1 MMDSFI
7 TFFTEPFQLELMRRA
22 LYAAIVIA
30 IICALFSCFLVLKG
44 WSLIG
49 DAISHA
55 VLPGVVISFII
66 GIPFIVGAFFSGIFC
81 AFATGFIK
89 NNSRIKEDTVM
100 GILFSGMFA
109 IGLVMIT
116 KVESNI
122 HLSHILFGNI
132 LGITHAEFIFTLVM
146 SGIIGIILLMKV
158 KDLILFCFD
167 PIQAKVVGLPV
178 TLMHYLLLSMLS
190 LTIVTALQAAGIVLV
205 IAMLIAPGIT
215 AFLLTKR
222 FEYMLLIAVLASVS
236 ASVIGTIIS
245 YHLDADTGP
254 SIVIVQA
261 ILFALAYGVSL
272 LLRPS
277 ATKTPHQA

>member
-1 MMDSFI
+1 MSELFH
-7 TFFTEPFQLELMRRA
+7 FFVEPFQLELMRRA

-30 IICALFSCFLVLKG
+30 IVCALFSCFLVLKG

-55 VLPGVVISFII
+55 VLPGIAVAYLI
-66 GIPFIVGAFFSGIFC
+66 GIPVIIGAFVSGIFC
-81 AFATGFIK
+81 SFATGFIK

-109 IGLVMIT
+109 IGIIMVT
-116 KVESNI
+116 KIHTNI

-132 LGITHAEFIFTLVM
+132 LGITKNEFIFTV
-146 SGIIGIILLMKV
+146 IISAVISIIILLKL
-158 KDLILFCFD
+158 KDFILFCFD
-167 PIQAKVVGLPV
+167 ATQAKVVGLPV
-178 TLMHYLLLSMLS
+178 TFLHYLLLSMLS
-190 LTIVTALQAAGIVLV
+190 LTIVTTLQAAGIVLV
-205 IAMLIAPGIT
+205 IAMLISPGIT

-222 FEYMLLIAVLASVS
+222 FEFMLVIAVFVSVIASI
-236 ASVIGTIIS
+236 IGTIIS

-261 ILFALAYGVSL
+261 IIFVLAYILSL
-272 LLRPS
+272 ILRAKKPQH
-277 ATKTPHQA
+277 A

>member
-1 MMDSFI
+1 MSELFNFFI
-7 TFFTEPFQLELMRRA
+7 EPFQLELMRRA

-30 IICALFSCFLVLKG
+30 IVCALLSCFLVLKG

-55 VLPGVVISFII
+55 VLPGIAVAYLI
-66 GIPFIVGAFFSGIFC
+66 GIPLIVGAFISGIFC
-81 AFATGFIK
+81 SFATGFIK

-109 IGLVMIT
+109 VGIILVT
-116 KVESNI
+116 KIHTNI

-132 LGITHAEFIFTLVM
+132 LGITKNEFIFTV
-146 SGIIGIILLMKV
+146 IISAVISGIILLKL
-158 KDLILFCFD
+158 KDFILFCFD
-167 PIQAKVVGLPV
+167 PTQAKVVGLPV
-178 TLMHYLLLSMLS
+178 TFLHYLLLSMLS
-190 LTIVTALQAAGIVLV
+190 LTIVTTLQAAGIVLV
-205 IAMLIAPGIT
+205 IAMLISPGIT

-222 FEYMLLIAVLASVS
+222 FEFMLIIAVCVSVLASI
-236 ASVIGTIIS
+236 IGTIIS

-261 ILFALAYGVSL
+261 IIFVLAYILSL
-272 LLRPS
+272 ILRAKKPQH
-277 ATKTPHQA
+277 A

>member
-1 MMDSFI
+1 MSELFN
-7 TFFTEPFQLELMRRA
+7 FFVEPFQLELMRRA

-30 IICALFSCFLVLKG
+30 IVCALFSCFLVLKG

-55 VLPGVVISFII
+55 VLPGIAVAYLI
-66 GIPFIVGAFFSGIFC
+66 GIPVIIGAFVSGIFC
-81 AFATGFIK
+81 SFATGFIK

-109 IGLVMIT
+109 IGIILVT
-116 KVESNI
+116 KIHTNI

-132 LGITHAEFIFTLVM
+132 LGITKNEFIFTV
-146 SGIIGIILLMKV
+146 IISAVISIIILLKL
-158 KDLILFCFD
+158 KDFILFCFD
-167 PIQAKVVGLPV
+167 ATQAKVVGLPV
-178 TLMHYLLLSMLS
+178 TFLHYLLLSMLS
-190 LTIVTALQAAGIVLV
+190 LTIVTTLQAAGIVLV
-205 IAMLIAPGIT
+205 IAMLISPGIT

-222 FEYMLLIAVLASVS
+222 FEFMLVIAVFVSVVASI
-236 ASVIGTIIS
+236 IGTILS

-261 ILFALAYGVSL
+261 IIFVLTYLLSL
-272 LLRPS
+272 ILRAKKPQH
-277 ATKTPHQA
+277 A

>member
-1 MMDSFI
+1 MSELFNFFI
-7 TFFTEPFQLELMRRA
+7 EPFQLELMRRA

-30 IICALFSCFLVLKG
+30 IVCALFSCFLVLKG

-55 VLPGVVISFII
+55 VLPGIAVAYLI
-66 GIPFIVGAFFSGIFC
+66 GIPFIVGAFISGIFC
-81 AFATGFIK
+81 SLATGFIK

-109 IGLVMIT
+109 IGIILVT
-116 KVESNI
+116 KIHTNI

-132 LGITHAEFIFTLVM
+132 LGITQNEFIFT
-146 SGIIGIILLMKV
+146 IIISAVISLIILLKL
-158 KDLILFCFD
+158 KDFILFCFD
-167 PIQAKVVGLPV
+167 ATQAKVVGLPV
-178 TLMHYLLLSMLS
+178 TFLHYLLLSMLS
-190 LTIVTALQAAGIVLV
+190 LTIVTTLQAAGIVLV
-205 IAMLIAPGIT
+205 IAMLISPGIT

-222 FEYMLLIAVLASVS
+222 FEFMLVIAVFVSVIASI
-236 ASVIGTIIS
+236 IGTIIS

-261 ILFALAYGVSL
+261 IIFVLAYILSL
-272 LLRPS
+272 ILRAKKPQH
-277 ATKTPHQA
+277 A

>member
-1 MMDSFI
+1 MSELFN
-7 TFFTEPFQLELMRRA
+7 FFVEPFQLELMRRA

-30 IICALFSCFLVLKG
+30 IVCALFSCFLVLKG

-55 VLPGVVISFII
+55 VLPGIAAAYLI
-66 GIPFIVGAFFSGIFC
+66 GIPVIIGAFISGIFC
-81 AFATGFIK
+81 SFATGFIK

-109 IGLVMIT
+109 IGIIMVT
-116 KVESNI
+116 KIHTNI

-132 LGITHAEFIFTLVM
+132 LGITKNEFIFTV
-146 SGIIGIILLMKV
+146 IISAVISIIILLKL
-158 KDLILFCFD
+158 KDFILFCFD
-167 PIQAKVVGLPV
+167 ATQAKVVGLPV
-178 TLMHYLLLSMLS
+178 TFLHYLLLSMLS
-190 LTIVTALQAAGIVLV
+190 LTIVTTLQAAGIVLV
-205 IAMLIAPGIT
+205 IAMLISPGIT

-222 FEYMLLIAVLASVS
+222 FEFMLVIAVFVSVIASI
-236 ASVIGTIIS
+236 IGTIIS

-261 ILFALAYGVSL
+261 IIFVLAYILSL
-272 LLRPS
+272 ILRAKKPQH
-277 ATKTPHQA
+277 A

>member
-1 MMDSFI
+1 MSELLN
-7 TFFTEPFQLELMRRA
+7 FFTEPFQLELMRRA

-30 IICALFSCFLVLKG
+30 IVCALFSCFLVLKG

-55 VLPGVVISFII
+55 VLPGIAIAYLI
-66 GIPFIVGAFFSGIFC
+66 GIPFIIGAFVSGIFC
-81 AFATGFIK
+81 SFATGFIK

-109 IGLVMIT
+109 IGIILVT
-116 KVESNI
+116 KIHTNI

-132 LGITHAEFIFTLVM
+132 LGITKNEFIFTV
-146 SGIIGIILLMKV
+146 IISAVISLTILLKL
-158 KDLILFCFD
+158 KDFILFCFD
-167 PIQAKVVGLPV
+167 ATQAKVVGLPV
-178 TLMHYLLLSMLS
+178 TFLHYLLLSMLS
-190 LTIVTALQAAGIVLV
+190 LTIVTTLQAAGIVLV
-205 IAMLIAPGIT
+205 IAMLISPGIT

-222 FEYMLLIAVLASVS
+222 FELMLVIAVFVSVL

-261 ILFALAYGVSL
+261 IIFVLAYILSL
-272 LLRPS
+272 IL
-277 ATKTPHQA
+277 QAKKPQHA

>member
-1 MMDSFI
+1 MDSFI

-66 GIPFIVGAFFSGIFC
+66 GIPFIVGASFSGIFC

-132 LGITHAEFIFTLVM
+132 LGITQGEFIFTLVM

-178 TLMHYLLLSMLS
+178 TWMHYLLLSMLS

-222 FEYMLLIAVLASVS
+222 FEYMLLIAVMASVI
-236 ASVIGTIIS
+236 ASIIGTIIS

>member
-1 MMDSFI
+1 MSELFNFFI
-7 TFFTEPFQLELMRRA
+7 EPFQLELMRRA
-22 LYAAIVIA
+22 LYAAIIIA
-30 IICALFSCFLVLKG
+30 IVCALFSCFLVLKG

-55 VLPGVVISFII
+55 VLPGIAVAYLI
-66 GIPFIVGAFFSGIFC
+66 GIPFIVGAFISGIFC
-81 AFATGFIK
+81 SFATGFIK

-109 IGLVMIT
+109 IGIIMVT
-116 KVESNI
+116 KIHTNI

-132 LGITHAEFIFTLVM
+132 LGITQNEFIFTVVI
-146 SGIIGIILLMKV
+146 SIIISAVILLKL
-158 KDLILFCFD
+158 KDFILFCFD
-167 PIQAKVVGLPV
+167 ATQAKVVGLPV
-178 TLMHYLLLSMLS
+178 TFLHYLLLSMLS
-190 LTIVTALQAAGIVLV
+190 LTIVTTLQAAGIVLV
-205 IAMLIAPGIT
+205 IAMLISPGIT

-222 FEYMLLIAVLASVS
+222 FELMLIIAVLVSVT

-261 ILFALAYGVSL
+261 IIFVLAYILSL
-272 LLRPS
+272 ILRAKKPQH
-277 ATKTPHQA
+277 A

>member
-1 MMDSFI
+1 MSELFNFFI
-7 TFFTEPFQLELMRRA
+7 EPFQLELMRRA

-30 IICALFSCFLVLKG
+30 IVCALFSCFLVLKG

-55 VLPGVVISFII
+55 VLPGIAVAYLI
-66 GIPFIVGAFFSGIFC
+66 GIPFIVGAFISGIFC
-81 AFATGFIK
+81 SFATGFIK

-109 IGLVMIT
+109 IGIILVT
-116 KVESNI
+116 KIHTNI

-132 LGITHAEFIFTLVM
+132 LGITQNEFIFT
-146 SGIIGIILLMKV
+146 IIISAVISLIILLKL
-158 KDLILFCFD
+158 KDFILFCFD
-167 PIQAKVVGLPV
+167 ATQAKVVGLPV
-178 TLMHYLLLSMLS
+178 TFLHYLLLSMLS
-190 LTIVTALQAAGIVLV
+190 LTIVTTLQAAGIVLV
-205 IAMLIAPGIT
+205 IAMLISPGIT

-222 FEYMLLIAVLASVS
+222 FEFMLVIAVFVSVIASI
-236 ASVIGTIIS
+236 IGTIIS

-261 ILFALAYGVSL
+261 IIFVLAYILSL
-272 LLRPS
+272 ILRAKKPQH
-277 ATKTPHQA
+277 A

>member
-1 MMDSFI
+1 MSELFN
-7 TFFTEPFQLELMRRA
+7 FFVEPFQLELMRRA

-30 IICALFSCFLVLKG
+30 IVCALFSCFLVLKG

-55 VLPGVVISFII
+55 VLPGIAVAYLI
-66 GIPFIVGAFFSGIFC
+66 GIPVIIGAFVSGIFC
-81 AFATGFIK
+81 SFATGFIK

-109 IGLVMIT
+109 IGIIMVT
-116 KVESNI
+116 KIHTNI

-132 LGITHAEFIFTLVM
+132 LGITKNEFIFTV
-146 SGIIGIILLMKV
+146 IISAVISIIILLKL
-158 KDLILFCFD
+158 KDFILFCFD
-167 PIQAKVVGLPV
+167 ATQAKVVGLPV
-178 TLMHYLLLSMLS
+178 TFLHYLLLSMLS
-190 LTIVTALQAAGIVLV
+190 LTIVTTLQAAGIVLV
-205 IAMLIAPGIT
+205 IAMLISPGIT

-222 FEYMLLIAVLASVS
+222 FEFMLVIAVFVSVIASI
-236 ASVIGTIIS
+236 IGTIIS

-261 ILFALAYGVSL
+261 IIFVLAYILSL
-272 LLRPS
+272 ILR
-277 ATKTPHQA
+277 TKKPQHA

>member
-1 MMDSFI
+1 MSELFNFFI
-7 TFFTEPFQLELMRRA
+7 EPFQLELMRRA

-30 IICALFSCFLVLKG
+30 IVCALFSCFLVLKG

-55 VLPGVVISFII
+55 VLPGIAVAYLI
-66 GIPFIVGAFFSGIFC
+66 GIPFIVGAFISGIFC
-81 AFATGFIK
+81 SLATGFIK

-109 IGLVMIT
+109 IGIILVT
-116 KVESNI
+116 KIHTNI

-132 LGITHAEFIFTLVM
+132 LGITQNEFIFT
-146 SGIIGIILLMKV
+146 IIISAVISLIILLKL
-158 KDLILFCFD
+158 KDFILFCFD
-167 PIQAKVVGLPV
+167 ATQAKVVGLPV
-178 TLMHYLLLSMLS
+178 TFLHYLLLSMLS
-190 LTIVTALQAAGIVLV
+190 LTIVTTLQAAGIVLV
-205 IAMLIAPGIT
+205 IAMLISPGIT

-222 FEYMLLIAVLASVS
+222 FEFMLIIAVFVSVIASI
-236 ASVIGTIIS
+236 IGTIIS

-261 ILFALAYGVSL
+261 IIFVLAYILSL
-272 LLRPS
+272 ILRAKKPQH
-277 ATKTPHQA
+277 A